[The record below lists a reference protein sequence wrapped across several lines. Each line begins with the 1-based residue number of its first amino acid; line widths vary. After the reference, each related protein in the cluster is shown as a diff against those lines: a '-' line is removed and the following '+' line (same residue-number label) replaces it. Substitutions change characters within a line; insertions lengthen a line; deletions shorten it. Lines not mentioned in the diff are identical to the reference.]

1 MNEEVKSILGNEI
14 IVDKVKIPVGHLKY
28 KGNKK
33 NFITWKLLDET
44 PELCANDDDLCS
56 VCPLDIDIY
65 SDKNYL
71 NVLKKIKKMMKEN
84 DWVWSG
90 DSQEMLDD
98 DTGLYHKTCSFE
110 KERMIENG

>member
-14 IVDKVKIPVGHLKY
+14 IVDKVKIPVEHLKY

-33 NFITWKLLDET
+33 TFITWKLLDET
-44 PELCANDDDLCS
+44 PEFCANDDDLCS

-71 NVLKKIKKMMKEN
+71 NILKKIKQVMKEN

-90 DSQEMLDD
+90 DSSEMLDD